1 MLDGEFHHILQWK
14 AGLRRAPINH
24 PKRSNKTTLHYTQKS
39 PVSASTGTDTIKF
52 AKGSNEATRFKFP
65 SVPVTGNANLK
76 LHSDGTYD
84 NIGGLR
90 NDGTQGSSYNVA
102 FWWRVKDAKGK
113 KYYFGSQKC
122 ALNNAGADCQWRQE
136 FQRYQDDKIEK
147 HWVDLQAGAKATAY
161 PVLL

>member
-1 MLDGEFHHILQWK
+1 MNSTIFCSGKLVC
-14 AGLRRAPINH
+14 AGLPL
-24 PKRSNKTTLHYTQKS
+24 TTPNVVTKQPFITLKNP

-147 HWVDLQAGAKATAY
+147 HWVDLQTGAKATAY